1 MLEVRKTRALV
12 KSEKYDEISR
22 FLHYYER
29 YKEHIKSLSVS
40 GCGLCKMGVVLKVGV
55 RKK

>member
-55 RKK
+55 QKK